1 MTRLPGSLLIV
12 TTSMAE
18 AEKAADALR
27 ALGITV
33 GLLEVKALLFTPP
46 DQLERMVGEEASKYD
61 LVVVPGTY
69 PYDLSGLGGRYVKGP
84 EGLRLLVDVITS
96 FGVDVLSASLPFEKA
111 NPDLVEDLAKRR
123 LSEIRSRSSPIPVA
137 PPPISVLSEVLI
149 SERGVDEEVI
159 ARAEALVA
167 DGADYVVL
175 APVKSGLENEAARIA
190 DELRA
195 RLPNV
200 RLGLDSDLGSLAR
213 LSDLFEILLSV
224 PARAASSSFRWARSR
239 ELVITAGPE
248 EETYVEAA
256 LREADRWDVRP
267 ILDPIALPTP
277 SPGLIG
283 TIERLRHLARFRVPK
298 MIGASNVVE
307 LLDADTSGSVALLT
321 SLAAEL
327 GVSALLVEE
336 ASPKARGLT
345 AEARAAA
352 DMVSLALLW
361 GKSAKDL
368 GVSLLNS
375 KLKAL
380 QASMGGVKV
389 TGVKTSGAELELRD
403 GTKIL
408 VDCREPCPLGRLAA
422 VQDPAVASFAAVLL
436 YRACLPWSSRWSC

>member
-12 TTSMAE
+12 TTSREE
-18 AEKAADALR
+18 AERAAEDLR

-33 GLLEVKALLFTPP
+33 GLLEVKGLLFTPP
-46 DQLERMVGEEASKYD
+46 DQLERMVEKEASKYD
-61 LVVVPGTY
+61 LVVLPGTY
-69 PYDLSGLGGRYVKGP
+69 PYDLSGLGGKYVKGP
-84 EGLRLLVDVITS
+84 EGLWLLLDVITS
-96 FGVDVLSASLPFEKA
+96 FGVDALSPSLPFEKA
-111 NPDLVEDLAKRR
+111 NPDLLESLARRR
-123 LSEIRSRSSPIPVA
+123 LSEMRSRSSPIPAA

-149 SERGVDEEVI
+149 GESGAGEEVI

-175 APVKSGLENEAARIA
+175 APVKSGLVDEVAGIA

-195 RLPNV
+195 RLPGV

-213 LSDLFEILLSV
+213 LSDRFDILLSL
-224 PARAASSSFRWARSR
+224 PARAASSGLGWARSR
-239 ELVITAGPE
+239 ELVVTAGPE
-248 EETYVEAA
+248 EETYVEEA
-256 LREADRWDVRP
+256 LREAEKWGVRP
-267 ILDPIALPTP
+267 VLDPIALPTP
-277 SPGLIG
+277 KPGLIG
-283 TIERLRHLARFRVPK
+283 TIERLRFLARFRAPK

-307 LLDADTSGSVALLT
+307 LMDADTSGSVALLT

-352 DMVSLALLW
+352 DMASLALLW

-375 KLKAL
+375 KLKTA
-380 QASMGGVKV
+380 QASMGGVEV
-389 TGVKTSGAELELRD
+389 RQEGSSGAELQLRD
-403 GTKIL
+403 GTKIY
-408 VDCREPCPLGRLAA
+408 VDCRDPCPLGRLAA
-422 VQDPAVASFAAVLL
+422 VKDPGVASFAAVLL
-436 YRACLPWSSRWSC
+436 YRACLPWSSRWRC